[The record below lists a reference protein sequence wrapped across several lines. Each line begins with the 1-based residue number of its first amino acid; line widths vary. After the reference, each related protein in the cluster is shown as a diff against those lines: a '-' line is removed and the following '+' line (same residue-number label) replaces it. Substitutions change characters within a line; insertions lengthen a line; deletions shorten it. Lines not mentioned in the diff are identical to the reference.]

1 MALTLAQA
9 ALLSKDMLQRGV
21 LEIIT
26 TSSTVL
32 DRLPFE
38 TIEGNAFRY
47 NIEGVLPAAAFR
59 AVNAGYTEST
69 GTTTQATESLVI
81 LGGDADVDRF
91 LQQTRSDLNDQR
103 AVQTAM
109 KAKAVQ
115 AKFSDAFINGDT
127 AVDANSFNGLKTRL
141 TGAQVITTAGAA
153 GAPIL
158 DTGAGTETNV
168 FFDKLDELIS
178 IVPGVDVLYCNAAVL
193 SKFGGAARRKT
204 MYTTTL
210 DSIGRSTV
218 TYNGIPLVDVGNKA
232 DGTPII
238 PQTEVKGGS
247 SVTSSIYAVNFGQ
260 SLGSVGVVGLT
271 NGGMQVMDLG
281 QLQTQPVFRTRIE
294 WYPGLALFGPT
305 PAARLTGVL
314 AS

>member
-9 ALLSKDMLQRGV
+9 ALLSNNMLARGV
-21 LEIIT
+21 MEIIA

-38 TIEGNAFRY
+38 SIEGNAYEY
-47 NIEGVLPAAAFR
+47 NLEGVLPAAAFR
-59 AVNAGYTEST
+59 AVNAGYVEST
-69 GTTTQATESLVI
+69 GTTTKATEGLVI

-91 LQQTRSDLNDQR
+91 LQRTRSNLNDQR

-115 AKFSDAFINGDT
+115 AHFSDSFINGDT
-127 AVDANSFNGLKTRL
+127 AVDANAFNGLKKRL

-153 GAPIL
+153 GSPII
-158 DTGAGTETNV
+158 DAGANETDA

-178 IVPGVDVLYCNAAVL
+178 IVPGVDVLYCNASVL
-193 SKFGGAARRKT
+193 AKFAGAARRKT
-204 MYTTTL
+204 IYTTTV
-210 DSIGRSTV
+210 DSIGRTV
-218 TYNGIPLVDVGNKA
+218 PVYNGIPLVDVGNKG

-247 SVTSSIYAVNFGQ
+247 AVTSSIYAVNFGE
-260 SLGSVGVVGLT
+260 SLGSTGVLGLE
-271 NGGMQVMDLG
+271 NGGMEVMDLG

-294 WYPGLALFGPT
+294 WYPGLALFGPK